1 MDTAKHAAKFRHHM
15 VKRDLERRAPSDQ
28 HVVVAGTKRRR
39 RRESNEFTQTPP
51 YPVAL
56 HSVSDLSGDG
66 KANPGRT
73 GLRSRACLQSKGA
86 CMRAHALAGGLGDGP
101 KLTPAFQPLH
111 FTRLWCDRVDDN
123 GLQSM

>member
-1 MDTAKHAAKFRHHM
+1 MDTAKHAAKFHHHM

-73 GLRSRACLQSKGA
+73 GLRSRACLQSRLHA
-86 CMRAHALAGGLGDGP
+86 RARLGR
-101 KLTPAFQPLH
+101 
-111 FTRLWCDRVDDN
+111 RLGRRPETHSGVSTAPFHPT
-123 GLQSM
+123 LV